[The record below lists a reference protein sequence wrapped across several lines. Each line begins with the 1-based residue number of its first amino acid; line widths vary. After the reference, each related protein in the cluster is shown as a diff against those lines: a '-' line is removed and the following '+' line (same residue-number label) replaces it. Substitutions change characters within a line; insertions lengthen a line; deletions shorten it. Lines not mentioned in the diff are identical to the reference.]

1 MHKCKYCGK
10 EYTNKN
16 SLLNHERLCP
26 NNPNRQIS
34 PIEIYNKKKQD
45 KLIPGTNQYIKA
57 KQLGL
62 PKPEIS

>member
-34 PIEIYNKKKQD
+34 PIEIYKRNK
-45 KLIPGTNQYIKA
+45 TN
-57 KQLGL
+57 
-62 PKPEIS
+62 